1 MPGPGRVRS
10 PKLVAAASSAR
21 IPVNTSNERINLA
34 HGALRVAL
42 VYAAF
47 AGLWILLSDR
57 AMGLLWHDPEA
68 LVQAS
73 MLKGWFFVVVTTLL
87 LYVLVRRLVGRLN
100 ASHRREQ
107 AQAEEKTRALELL
120 TAIAQSSSDAIFAK
134 DEQGRYLLV
143 NDAAARYVGRP
154 ASALLGQDDGAAF
167 PAEQA
172 TLIRGIDRRVLAS
185 GRVETNEEHL
195 DTAQGRRVFLAT
207 KGPLRDAQG
216 HIRGTFGISRDIT
229 ERTQAKQRLIE
240 SEARYRSLFENMN
253 TGFVLFEL
261 VQDGQGRPVDLVILA
276 ANRHLA
282 DVTGLDLVKVMGQRL
297 TQVLP
302 GIEDDEADWI
312 GTYGRVAL
320 TGESRQFE
328 QGSERLGT
336 FFSVSAFRA
345 GEGLCAVTFL
355 DISGRRATEMALHDS
370 EERLR
375 LALAAASQGLYDLNL
390 ETGETTVSP
399 EYAVMLGH
407 DPADFR
413 ETLASW
419 RERLHPEDQARIP
432 RLLEDY
438 LAGRQ
443 AAFRVEF
450 RLRTRD
456 GRWKWILSLGQ
467 IEQRSADGRPLRMLG
482 THTDIDAL
490 KSAEATLREMNATLE
505 FRVSERTAELSA
517 ANRELETFAYAVSHD
532 LRAPLRALSGYS
544 QALQEDFGDT
554 LPDQARVY
562 LDRIHQSAAR
572 MGQLIEGILA
582 LSRSSRGDLRLDRVD
597 VSALARQRLTQ
608 LADESGRRVRTFV
621 QDGLEVTGD
630 ERMLA
635 SVMTNLLDNAW
646 KYTGATPDPEI
657 RVYAGSVTGLHGICV
672 SDNGAGFDMA
682 HADRLFQPFQRLH
695 REDQFPGI
703 GIGLAT
709 VQRIVH
715 RHGGEL
721 AAVAAPGEG
730 ATFCIALPPVPAAQ
744 A

>member
-1 MPGPGRVRS
+1 
-10 PKLVAAASSAR
+10 
-21 IPVNTSNERINLA
+21 VNTSNERINLA

-320 TGESRQFE
+320 TGEPRQFE

-355 DISGRRATEMALHDS
+355 DISGRRATETALHDS

-407 DPADFR
+407 DPANFR

-419 RERLHPEDQARIP
+419 RERLHPDDQARIP

-443 AAFRVEF
+443 EAFRVEF

-505 FRVSERTAELSA
+505 FRVSERTAELST

-597 VSALARQRLTQ
+597 VSALARQRLAQ
-608 LADESGRRVRTFV
+608 LAEESGRQVRTYV
-621 QDGLEVTGD
+621 EEGLEVTGD

-657 RVYAGSVTGLHGICV
+657 RVHAGSVTGLHGICV

-730 ATFCIALPPVPAAQ
+730 ATFCIVLPPVPAAQ

>member
-1 MPGPGRVRS
+1 M
-10 PKLVAAASSAR
+10 AR
-21 IPVNTSNERINLA
+21 MPVNTSHKRIDLA
-34 HGALRVAL
+34 RGALRVAL

-68 LVQAS
+68 LVRAS
-73 MLKGWFFVVVTTLL
+73 MLKGWLFVAVTTLL
-87 LYVLVRRLVGRLN
+87 LYVLVRQLVGRLD
-100 ASHRREQ
+100 AAHRREQ
-107 AQAEEKTRALELL
+107 AQAEEKARALELL

-143 NDAAARYVGRP
+143 NDAAACYMGRP
-154 ASALLGQDDGAAF
+154 ADALLGHDDGAAF

-172 TLIRGIDRRVLAS
+172 ALIRGIDQRVLAS
-185 GRVETNEEHL
+185 GRVETNEERL
-195 DTAQGRRVFLAT
+195 DTAQGARVFLAT
-207 KGPLRDAQG
+207 KGPMRDAQG
-216 HIRGTFGISRDIT
+216 RIHGTFGISRDIT
-229 ERTQAKQRLIE
+229 ERTQAEQRLIE
-240 SEARYRSLFENMN
+240 SETRYRSLFENMN

-276 ANRHLA
+276 ANRQLA
-282 DVTGLDLVKVMGQRL
+282 DVTGLDLARVTGQRL

-320 TGESRQFE
+320 TGEPRQFE

-390 ETGETTVSP
+390 DTGEATVSP
-399 EYAVMLGH
+399 EYAAMLGY
-407 DPADFR
+407 DTADFR
-413 ETLASW
+413 ESLVSW
-419 RERLHPEDQARIP
+419 RQRLHPDDQVRVSS
-432 RLLEDY
+432 LLEDY

-443 AAFRVEF
+443 EIYRVEF

-505 FRVSERTAELSA
+505 ARVSERTAELSA

-554 LPDQARVY
+554 LPGQASVY

-582 LSRSSRGDLRLDRVD
+582 LSRSSRGELRHDRVD
-597 VSALARQRLTQ
+597 LSALARQRLAQ
-608 LADESGRRVRTFV
+608 LAEESGRQVRTAV
-621 QDGLEVTGD
+621 EDGLVVGGD

-646 KYTGATPDPEI
+646 KYTGATADPQI
-657 RVYAGSVTGLHGICV
+657 RVHAGEVNGRRGVCV

-682 HADRLFQPFQRLH
+682 HAERLFQPFQRLH

-709 VQRIVH
+709 VQRIVN
-715 RHGGEL
+715 RHGGEI

-730 ATFCIALPPVPAAQ
+730 ASFCIALPLLPNS
-744 A
+744 

>member
-1 MPGPGRVRS
+1 MDLVR
-10 PKLVAAASSAR
+10 
-21 IPVNTSNERINLA
+21 
-34 HGALRVAL
+34 GALRVAL

-68 LVQAS
+68 LVRAS
-73 MLKGWFFVVVTTLL
+73 MLKGWFFVAVTTLL
-87 LYVLVRRLVGRLN
+87 LYVLVRQLVGQLD

-107 AQAEEKTRALELL
+107 AQAEEKARAQELL
-120 TAIAQSSSDAIFAK
+120 TAIARSSGDAIFAK

-143 NDAAARYVGRP
+143 NDAAARYMGRP
-154 ASALLGQDDGAAF
+154 ADAMLGQDDGAAF

-172 TLIRGIDRRVLAS
+172 EQIRVIDRRVLAS
-185 GRVETNEEHL
+185 GRVETYEERL
-195 DTAQGRRVFLAT
+195 DTAQGPRVFLTT

-216 HIRGTFGISRDIT
+216 HIHGTFGMARDIT
-229 ERTQAKQRLIE
+229 ERNQAKQRLIE

-253 TGFVLFEL
+253 SGFVLFEL
-261 VQDGQGRPVDLVILA
+261 VQNGQGTPVDLLILA
-276 ANRHLA
+276 ANQQFA
-282 DVTGLDLVKVMGQRL
+282 DVTGLDPAQVTGQRL
-297 TQVLP
+297 TRVLP
-302 GIEDDEADWI
+302 GIENDRADWI

-320 TGESRQFE
+320 TGEPRQFE
-328 QGSERLGT
+328 LGSELLGT
-336 FFSVSAFRA
+336 FLSVSAFRA

-355 DISGRRATEMALHDS
+355 DISGRRATELALHDS

-390 ETGETTVSP
+390 ETGEATVSP
-399 EYAVMLGH
+399 EYAAMLGY

-413 ETLASW
+413 ESLVSW
-419 RERLHPEDQARIP
+419 RQRLHPDDQARAGS
-432 RLLEDY
+432 LLEDY
-438 LAGRQ
+438 LAGREE
-443 AAFRVEF
+443 AYRVEF

-456 GRWKWILSLGQ
+456 GRWKWVLSLGQ
-467 IEQRSADGRPLRMLG
+467 IEQRSADGTPLRMLG

-505 FRVSERTAELSA
+505 ARVSERTAELSA

-554 LPDQARVY
+554 LPAQARVY

-582 LSRSSRGDLRLDRVD
+582 LSRSSRGELRHDRVD
-597 VSALARQRLTQ
+597 LSALARQRLAQ
-608 LADESGRRVRTFV
+608 LAEESGRRVRV
-621 QDGLEVTGD
+621 SVEEGLVVGGD

-646 KYTGATPDPEI
+646 KYTGATADPQI
-657 RVYAGSVTGLHGICV
+657 RVHVGEVNGLRGICV

-682 HADRLFQPFQRLH
+682 QADRLFHPFQRLH
-695 REDQFPGI
+695 RDDQFPGI

-730 ATFCIALPPVPAAQ
+730 ATFCIALQQLPASRVAICLN
-744 A
+744 AP

>member
-1 MPGPGRVRS
+1 M
-10 PKLVAAASSAR
+10 AR
-21 IPVNTSNERINLA
+21 MPVNTSHKRIDLA
-34 HGALRVAL
+34 RGALRVAL

-68 LVQAS
+68 LVRAS
-73 MLKGWFFVVVTTLL
+73 MLKGWLFVAVTTLL
-87 LYVLVRRLVGRLN
+87 LYVLVRQLDGRLD
-100 ASHRREQ
+100 AAHRREQ
-107 AQAEEKTRALELL
+107 AQAEEKARALELL

-143 NDAAARYVGRP
+143 NDAAARYMGRP
-154 ASALLGQDDGAAF
+154 ADALLGHDDGAAF

-172 TLIRGIDRRVLAS
+172 ALIRGIDQRVLAS
-185 GRVETNEEHL
+185 GRVETNEERL
-195 DTAQGRRVFLAT
+195 DTAQGSRVFLAT

-216 HIRGTFGISRDIT
+216 RIHGTFGISRDIT
-229 ERTQAKQRLIE
+229 ERTQAERRLIE
-240 SEARYRSLFENMN
+240 SETRYRSLFENMN

-276 ANRHLA
+276 ANRQLA
-282 DVTGLDLVKVMGQRL
+282 DVTGLDLARVTGQRL

-320 TGESRQFE
+320 TGEPRQFE

-390 ETGETTVSP
+390 DSGKATVSP
-399 EYAVMLGH
+399 EYAAMLGY
-407 DPADFR
+407 DTADFR
-413 ETLASW
+413 ESLVSW
-419 RERLHPEDQARIP
+419 RQRLHPDDQVRVSS
-432 RLLEDY
+432 LLEDY

-443 AAFRVEF
+443 EIYRVEF

-505 FRVSERTAELSA
+505 ARVSERTAELSA

-554 LPDQARVY
+554 LPGQARVY

-582 LSRSSRGDLRLDRVD
+582 LSRSSRGELRHDRVD
-597 VSALARQRLTQ
+597 LSALARQRLAQ
-608 LADESGRRVRTFV
+608 LAEESGRQVRTAV
-621 QDGLEVTGD
+621 EDGLVVGGD

-646 KYTGATPDPEI
+646 KYTGAAADPQI
-657 RVYAGSVTGLHGICV
+657 RVHAGEVNGRRGVCV

-682 HADRLFQPFQRLH
+682 HAERLFQPFQRLH

-709 VQRIVH
+709 VQRIVN
-715 RHGGEL
+715 RHGGEI

-730 ATFCIALPPVPAAQ
+730 ASFCIALPLLPSS
-744 A
+744 

>member
-1 MPGPGRVRS
+1 M
-10 PKLVAAASSAR
+10 
-21 IPVNTSNERINLA
+21 NTSNERINLA
-34 HGALRVAL
+34 RGALRVAL

-68 LVQAS
+68 LVRAS
-73 MLKGWFFVVVTTLL
+73 MLKGWFFVAVTTLL
-87 LYVLVRRLVGRLN
+87 LYVLVRQLVGQLA

-107 AQAEEKTRALELL
+107 AQAEEKAQARELL
-120 TAIAQSSSDAIFAK
+120 MAIARSSSDAIFAK

-143 NDAAARYVGRP
+143 NDAAARYMGRP
-154 ASALLGQDDGAAF
+154 ANALLGRDDGAAF

-172 TLIRGIDRRVLAS
+172 ALIRAIDRRVLAS
-185 GRVETNEEHL
+185 GQVETNEERL
-195 DTAQGRRVFLAT
+195 DTAQGPRVFLAT

-216 HIRGTFGISRDIT
+216 IIHGTFGISRDIT
-229 ERTQAKQRLIE
+229 ERMQAKQRLIE

-253 TGFVLFEL
+253 AGFVLFEL
-261 VQDGQGRPVDLVILA
+261 VTDEQGAPVDLLILA
-276 ANRHLA
+276 ANQRFS
-282 DVTGLDLVKVMGQRL
+282 DVTGLDLAKAMGQRL

-302 GIEDDEADWI
+302 GIEHDEADWI
-312 GTYGRVAL
+312 GTYGRVVL
-320 TGESRQFE
+320 TGEPRQFE
-328 QGSERLGT
+328 QGSEHLGV
-336 FFSVSAFRA
+336 FLSVSAFRA

-355 DISGRRATEMALHDS
+355 DISGRRATELALHDS

-390 ETGETTVSP
+390 ETGEATVSP
-399 EYAVMLGH
+399 EYAAMLGYE
-407 DPADFR
+407 PAGFR
-413 ETLASW
+413 ESMASW
-419 RERLHPEDQARIP
+419 RERLHPDDQVRIP

-438 LAGRQ
+438 LAGRRPDY
-443 AAFRVEF
+443 RVEF
-450 RLRTRD
+450 RLRTLD

-467 IEQRSADGRPLRMLG
+467 IEQRAADGRPLRMLG

-490 KSAEATLREMNATLE
+490 KSAEDSLREANATLE
-505 FRVSERTAELSA
+505 VRVAERTAELSA
-517 ANRELETFAYAVSHD
+517 VNRELETFAYAVSHD

-554 LPDQARVY
+554 LPAQAGVY

-582 LSRSSRGDLRLDRVD
+582 LSRSSRGELRRDRVD
-597 VSALARQRLTQ
+597 LSALARQRLAQ
-608 LADESGRRVRTFV
+608 LAEESGRSVHASV
-621 QDGLEVTGD
+621 EDGLVVDGD

-646 KYTGATPDPEI
+646 KYTGATAAPRI
-657 RVYAGSVTGLHGICV
+657 RVHAGEVNGRRGICV

-682 HADRLFQPFQRLH
+682 FADRLFQPFQRLH
-695 REDQFPGI
+695 REDEFPGI

-709 VQRIVH
+709 VQRIVR
-715 RHGGEL
+715 RHGGEMSV
-721 AAVAAPGEG
+721 VAAPGRG
-730 ATFCIALPPVPAAQ
+730 ATFCVALPSS
-744 A
+744 

>member
-1 MPGPGRVRS
+1 
-10 PKLVAAASSAR
+10 
-21 IPVNTSNERINLA
+21 VNTSNERINLA
-34 HGALRVAL
+34 QGALRVAL

-57 AMGLLWHDPEA
+57 AMGLLWHDPDA

-73 MLKGWFFVVVTTLL
+73 MLKGWLFVLVTTLL

-100 ASHRREQ
+100 ASHRREKT
-107 AQAEEKTRALELL
+107 QAEEKAQALELL

-143 NDAAARYVGRP
+143 NDAASRYMGRP

-167 PAEQA
+167 PVEQA
-172 TLIRGIDRRVLAS
+172 DLIRAIDRRVLAS
-185 GRVETNEEHL
+185 GRVETNEERL
-195 DTAQGRRVFLAT
+195 DTAEGPRVFLAT

-282 DVTGLDLVKVMGQRL
+282 EVTGLDLAQVTGQRL

-320 TGESRQFE
+320 TGEPRQFE

-390 ETGETTVSP
+390 DTGEATVSP
-399 EYAVMLGH
+399 EYAAMLGY

-413 ETLASW
+413 ESLASL
-419 RERLHPEDQARIP
+419 RERLHPDDQARIL

-438 LAGRQ
+438 LVGRQ
-443 AAFRVEF
+443 EAFRVEF
-450 RLRTRD
+450 RLRTQD
-456 GRWKWILSLGQ
+456 GRWKWILSQGQ

-490 KSAEATLREMNATLE
+490 KSAEATLREMNTTLE
-505 FRVSERTAELSA
+505 VRVSERTAELSA

-544 QALQEDFGDT
+544 QALQEDFGGT
-554 LPDQARVY
+554 LPDQAKVY

-582 LSRSSRGDLRLDRVD
+582 LSKSSRGELRHDRVD
-597 VSALARQRLTQ
+597 LSALARQRLTQ
-608 LADESGRRVRTFV
+608 LADESGRQVRTFV
-621 QDGLEVTGD
+621 EDGLEVTGD
-630 ERMLA
+630 ERMVA

-657 RVYAGSVTGLHGICV
+657 RVYAGDVNGLHGICV

-682 HADRLFQPFQRLH
+682 HANRLFQPFQRLH

-721 AAVAAPGEG
+721 AAVAVPGEG
-730 ATFCIALPPVPAAQ
+730 ATFCIGLPQVPTSPV
-744 A
+744 

>member
-21 IPVNTSNERINLA
+21 IPVNTSNKRINLA

-505 FRVSERTAELSA
+505 FHVSERTAELSA

-582 LSRSSRGDLRLDRVD
+582 LSRSSRGELRHDRVD

>member
-1 MPGPGRVRS
+1 M
-10 PKLVAAASSAR
+10 AR
-21 IPVNTSNERINLA
+21 MPVNTSHKRIDLA
-34 HGALRVAL
+34 RGALRVAL

-68 LVQAS
+68 LVRAS
-73 MLKGWFFVVVTTLL
+73 MLKGWLFVAVTTLL
-87 LYVLVRRLVGRLN
+87 LYVLVRQLVGRLD
-100 ASHRREQ
+100 AAHRREQ
-107 AQAEEKTRALELL
+107 AQAEEKARALELL

-143 NDAAARYVGRP
+143 NDAAARYMGRP
-154 ASALLGQDDGAAF
+154 ADALLGHDDGAAF

-172 TLIRGIDRRVLAS
+172 ALIRGIDQRVLAS
-185 GRVETNEEHL
+185 GRVETNEERL
-195 DTAQGRRVFLAT
+195 DTAQGARVFLAT

-216 HIRGTFGISRDIT
+216 RIHGTFGISRDIT
-229 ERTQAKQRLIE
+229 ERTQAERRLIE
-240 SEARYRSLFENMN
+240 SETRYRSLFENMN

-276 ANRHLA
+276 ANRQLA
-282 DVTGLDLVKVMGQRL
+282 DVTGLDLARVTGQRL

-320 TGESRQFE
+320 TGEPRQFE

-390 ETGETTVSP
+390 DTGEATVSP
-399 EYAVMLGH
+399 EYAAMLGY
-407 DPADFR
+407 DTADFR
-413 ETLASW
+413 ESLESW
-419 RERLHPEDQARIP
+419 RQRLHPDDQVRVSS
-432 RLLEDY
+432 LLEDY

-443 AAFRVEF
+443 EIYRVEF

-505 FRVSERTAELSA
+505 ARVSERTAELSA

-554 LPDQARVY
+554 LPGQARVY

-582 LSRSSRGDLRLDRVD
+582 LSRSSRGELRHDRVD
-597 VSALARQRLTQ
+597 LSALARQRLAQ
-608 LADESGRRVRTFV
+608 LAEESGRQVRTAV
-621 QDGLEVTGD
+621 EDGLVVGGD

-646 KYTGATPDPEI
+646 KYTGATADPQI
-657 RVYAGSVTGLHGICV
+657 RVHAGEVNGRRGVCV

-682 HADRLFQPFQRLH
+682 HAERLFQPFQRLH

-709 VQRIVH
+709 VQRIVN
-715 RHGGEL
+715 RHGGEM

-730 ATFCIALPPVPAAQ
+730 ASFCIALPLLPDS
-744 A
+744 

>member
-261 VQDGQGRPVDLVILA
+261 VQDGLGRPVDLVILA

-302 GIEDDEADWI
+302 GIEGDEADWI

-582 LSRSSRGDLRLDRVD
+582 LSRSSRGELRHDRVD

>member
-1 MPGPGRVRS
+1 M
-10 PKLVAAASSAR
+10 AR
-21 IPVNTSNERINLA
+21 TSVNTSHKRIDLA
-34 HGALRVAL
+34 RGALRVAL

-68 LVQAS
+68 LVRAS
-73 MLKGWFFVVVTTLL
+73 MLKGWLFVAVTTLL
-87 LYVLVRRLVGRLN
+87 LYVLVRQLVGRLD
-100 ASHRREQ
+100 AAHRREQ
-107 AQAEEKTRALELL
+107 AQAEEKARALELL
-120 TAIAQSSSDAIFAK
+120 TAVAQSSSDAIFAK
-134 DEQGRYLLV
+134 DELGRYLLV
-143 NDAAARYVGRP
+143 NDAAARYMGRP
-154 ASALLGQDDGAAF
+154 ADALLGHDDGAAF
-167 PAEQA
+167 PTEQA
-172 TLIRGIDRRVLAS
+172 ALIRGIDQRVLAS
-185 GRVETNEEHL
+185 GRVETNEERL
-195 DTAQGRRVFLAT
+195 DTAQGSRVFLAT

-216 HIRGTFGISRDIT
+216 RIHGTFGISRDIT
-229 ERTQAKQRLIE
+229 ERTQAEQRLIE
-240 SEARYRSLFENMN
+240 SETRYRSLFENMN

-276 ANRHLA
+276 ANRQLA
-282 DVTGLDLVKVMGQRL
+282 DVTGLDLARVTGQRL

-320 TGESRQFE
+320 TGEPRQFE

-355 DISGRRATEMALHDS
+355 DISSRRATEMALHDS

-390 ETGETTVSP
+390 DTGEATVSP
-399 EYAVMLGH
+399 EYAAMLGY
-407 DPADFR
+407 DTADFR
-413 ETLASW
+413 ESLVSW
-419 RERLHPEDQARIP
+419 RQRLHPDDQVRVSS
-432 RLLEDY
+432 LLEDY

-443 AAFRVEF
+443 EIYRVEF

-467 IEQRSADGRPLRMLG
+467 IEHRSADGRPLRMLG

-505 FRVSERTAELSA
+505 ARVSERTAELSA

-554 LPDQARVY
+554 LPGQARVY

-582 LSRSSRGDLRLDRVD
+582 LSRSSRGELRHDRVD
-597 VSALARQRLTQ
+597 LSALARQRLAQ
-608 LADESGRRVRTFV
+608 LAEESGRQVRTAV
-621 QDGLEVTGD
+621 EDGLVVGGD

-646 KYTGATPDPEI
+646 KYTGATADPQI
-657 RVYAGSVTGLHGICV
+657 RVHAGEVNGRRGVCV

-682 HADRLFQPFQRLH
+682 HAERLFQPFQRLH

-709 VQRIVH
+709 VQRIVN
-715 RHGGEL
+715 RHGGEI

-730 ATFCIALPPVPAAQ
+730 ASFCIALPLLPNS
-744 A
+744 

>member
-1 MPGPGRVRS
+1 MDLVR
-10 PKLVAAASSAR
+10 
-21 IPVNTSNERINLA
+21 
-34 HGALRVAL
+34 GALRVAL

-57 AMGLLWHDPEA
+57 AMGLLWRDPEA
-68 LVQAS
+68 LVRAS
-73 MLKGWFFVVVTTLL
+73 MLKGWFFVAVTTLL
-87 LYVLVRRLVGRLN
+87 LYVLVRQLVGQLD

-107 AQAEEKTRALELL
+107 AQAEEKARAQELL
-120 TAIAQSSSDAIFAK
+120 TAIARSSGDAIFAK

-143 NDAAARYVGRP
+143 NDAAARYMGRP
-154 ASALLGQDDGAAF
+154 ADAMLGQDDGAAF

-172 TLIRGIDRRVLAS
+172 EQIRVIDRRVLAS
-185 GRVETNEEHL
+185 GRVETYEERL
-195 DTAQGRRVFLAT
+195 DTAQGPRVFLTT

-216 HIRGTFGISRDIT
+216 HIHGTFGMARDIT
-229 ERTQAKQRLIE
+229 ERNQAKQRLIE

-253 TGFVLFEL
+253 SGFVLFEL
-261 VQDGQGRPVDLVILA
+261 VQNGQGTPVDLLILA
-276 ANRHLA
+276 ANQQFA
-282 DVTGLDLVKVMGQRL
+282 DVTGLDPAQVTGQRL
-297 TQVLP
+297 TRVLP
-302 GIEDDEADWI
+302 GIENDRADWI

-320 TGESRQFE
+320 TGEPRQFE
-328 QGSERLGT
+328 LGSELLGT
-336 FFSVSAFRA
+336 FLSVSAFRA

-355 DISGRRATEMALHDS
+355 DISGRRATELALHDS

-390 ETGETTVSP
+390 ETGEATVSP
-399 EYAVMLGH
+399 EYAAMLGY

-413 ETLASW
+413 ESLVSW
-419 RERLHPEDQARIP
+419 RQRLHPDDQARAGS
-432 RLLEDY
+432 LLEDY
-438 LAGRQ
+438 LAGREE
-443 AAFRVEF
+443 AYRVEF

-456 GRWKWILSLGQ
+456 GRWKWVLSLGQ
-467 IEQRSADGRPLRMLG
+467 IEQRSADGTPLRMLG

-505 FRVSERTAELSA
+505 ARVSERTAELSA

-544 QALQEDFGDT
+544 QALQDDFGDT
-554 LPDQARVY
+554 LPAQAGVY

-582 LSRSSRGDLRLDRVD
+582 LSRSSRGELRHDRVD
-597 VSALARQRLTQ
+597 LSALARQRLAQ
-608 LADESGRRVRTFV
+608 LAEESGRRVRV
-621 QDGLEVTGD
+621 SVEEGLVVGGD

-646 KYTGATPDPEI
+646 KYTGATADPQI
-657 RVYAGSVTGLHGICV
+657 RVHVGEVNGLRGICV

-682 HADRLFQPFQRLH
+682 QADRLFHPFQRLH
-695 REDQFPGI
+695 RDDQFPGI

-730 ATFCIALPPVPAAQ
+730 ATFCIALPQLPASRVAICLN
-744 A
+744 AP

>member
-1 MPGPGRVRS
+1 M
-10 PKLVAAASSAR
+10 
-21 IPVNTSNERINLA
+21 NTSNQRVDLVR
-34 HGALRVAL
+34 GALRVAL

-68 LVQAS
+68 LVRAS
-73 MLKGWFFVVVTTLL
+73 MLKGWFFVAVTTLL
-87 LYVLVRRLVGRLN
+87 LYVLVRQLVGQLD
-100 ASHRREQ
+100 AAHRREQ
-107 AQAEEKTRALELL
+107 AQAEEKARAQDLL
-120 TAIAQSSSDAIFAK
+120 TAIARSSGDAIFAK

-143 NDAAARYVGRP
+143 NDAAARYMGRP
-154 ASALLGQDDGAAF
+154 ADAMLGQDDGAAF
-167 PAEQA
+167 PAGQAEQ
-172 TLIRGIDRRVLAS
+172 IRVVDRRVLTS
-185 GRVETNEEHL
+185 GRVETYEERL
-195 DTAQGRRVFLAT
+195 DTAQGPRVFLTT

-216 HIRGTFGISRDIT
+216 HIHGTFGMARDVT
-229 ERTQAKQRLIE
+229 ERNQAKQRLIE

-253 TGFVLFEL
+253 SGFVLFEL
-261 VQDGQGRPVDLVILA
+261 VQDGQGTPVDLLILA
-276 ANRHLA
+276 ANQQFA
-282 DVTGLDLVKVMGQRL
+282 DVTGLDPAHVTGQRL

-302 GIEDDEADWI
+302 GIENDRADWI

-320 TGESRQFE
+320 TGEPRQFE
-328 QGSERLGT
+328 QGSEHLGT
-336 FFSVSAFRA
+336 FLSVSAFRA

-355 DISGRRATEMALHDS
+355 DISGRRATELALHDS

-390 ETGETTVSP
+390 ETGEATVSP
-399 EYAVMLGH
+399 EYAAMLGH

-413 ETLASW
+413 ESLVSW
-419 RERLHPEDQARIP
+419 RQRLHPDDQARAAS
-432 RLLEDY
+432 LLEDY
-438 LAGRQ
+438 LAGREESY
-443 AAFRVEF
+443 RVEF

-505 FRVSERTAELSA
+505 ARVSERTAELSA

-544 QALQEDFGDT
+544 QALQEDFGES
-554 LPDQARVY
+554 LPVQSRVY
-562 LDRIHQSAAR
+562 LDRIHQAAAR
-572 MGQLIEGILA
+572 MGELIEGILA
-582 LSRSSRGDLRLDRVD
+582 LSRSNRGELRHDRVD
-597 VSALARQRLTQ
+597 LSALARQRLGQ
-608 LADESGRRVRTFV
+608 LADESGRRVRV
-621 QDGLEVTGD
+621 SVEDGLVVVGD

-635 SVMTNLLDNAW
+635 SVMTNLIDNAW
-646 KYTGATPDPEI
+646 KYTGATADPEI
-657 RVYAGSVTGLHGICV
+657 RVHAGEANGLQGICV
-672 SDNGAGFDMA
+672 TDNGAGFDMA

-715 RHGGEL
+715 RHGGQM
-721 AAVAAPGEG
+721 AATAAPGRG
-730 ATFCIALPPVPAAQ
+730 ATFCIALPLT
-744 A
+744 

>member
-1 MPGPGRVRS
+1 M
-10 PKLVAAASSAR
+10 AR
-21 IPVNTSNERINLA
+21 MPVNTSHKRIDLA
-34 HGALRVAL
+34 RGALRVAL

-57 AMGLLWHDPEA
+57 AMGLPWHDPEA
-68 LVQAS
+68 LVRAS
-73 MLKGWFFVVVTTLL
+73 MLKGWLFVAVTTLL
-87 LYVLVRRLVGRLN
+87 LYVLVRQLVGRLD
-100 ASHRREQ
+100 AAHRREQ
-107 AQAEEKTRALELL
+107 AQAEEKARALELL

-143 NDAAARYVGRP
+143 NDAAARYMGRP
-154 ASALLGQDDGAAF
+154 ANALLGHDDGAAF

-172 TLIRGIDRRVLAS
+172 ALIRGIDQRVLAS
-185 GRVETNEEHL
+185 GRVETNEERL
-195 DTAQGRRVFLAT
+195 DTAQGSRVFLAT
-207 KGPLRDAQG
+207 KGPMRDAQG
-216 HIRGTFGISRDIT
+216 RIHGTFGISRDIT
-229 ERTQAKQRLIE
+229 ERTQAERRLIE
-240 SEARYRSLFENMN
+240 SETRYRSLFENMN

-276 ANRHLA
+276 ANRQLA
-282 DVTGLDLVKVMGQRL
+282 DVTGLDLARVTGQRL

-312 GTYGRVAL
+312 RTYGRVAL
-320 TGESRQFE
+320 TGEPRQFE

-390 ETGETTVSP
+390 DTGEATVSP
-399 EYAVMLGH
+399 EYAAMLGY
-407 DPADFR
+407 DTADFR
-413 ETLASW
+413 ESLVSW
-419 RERLHPEDQARIP
+419 RQRLHPDDQVRVSS
-432 RLLEDY
+432 LLEDY

-443 AAFRVEF
+443 EIYRVEF

-505 FRVSERTAELSA
+505 ARVSERTAELSA

-554 LPDQARVY
+554 LPGQARVY

-572 MGQLIEGILA
+572 MG
-582 LSRSSRGDLRLDRVD
+582 
-597 VSALARQRLTQ
+597 
-608 LADESGRRVRTFV
+608 
-621 QDGLEVTGD
+621 
-630 ERMLA
+630 
-635 SVMTNLLDNAW
+635 
-646 KYTGATPDPEI
+646 
-657 RVYAGSVTGLHGICV
+657 
-672 SDNGAGFDMA
+672 
-682 HADRLFQPFQRLH
+682 
-695 REDQFPGI
+695 
-703 GIGLAT
+703 
-709 VQRIVH
+709 
-715 RHGGEL
+715 
-721 AAVAAPGEG
+721 
-730 ATFCIALPPVPAAQ
+730 
-744 A
+744 

>member
-1 MPGPGRVRS
+1 MDLVR
-10 PKLVAAASSAR
+10 
-21 IPVNTSNERINLA
+21 
-34 HGALRVAL
+34 GALRVAL

-68 LVQAS
+68 LVRAS
-73 MLKGWFFVVVTTLL
+73 MLKGWFFVAVTTLL
-87 LYVLVRRLVGRLN
+87 LYVLVRQLVGRLD

-107 AQAEEKTRALELL
+107 AQAEEKARAQELL
-120 TAIAQSSSDAIFAK
+120 TAIARSSGDAIFAK
-134 DEQGRYLLV
+134 DEEGRYLLV
-143 NDAAARYVGRP
+143 NDAAARYMGRP
-154 ASALLGQDDGAAF
+154 ADAMLGLDDGAAF

-172 TLIRGIDRRVLAS
+172 EQIRAIDRRVLAS
-185 GRVETNEEHL
+185 GRVETNEERL
-195 DTAQGRRVFLAT
+195 DTAQGPRVFLTT

-216 HIRGTFGISRDIT
+216 RIHGTFGMARDIT
-229 ERTQAKQRLIE
+229 ERNQAKQRLIE

-253 TGFVLFEL
+253 SGFVLFEL
-261 VQDGQGRPVDLVILA
+261 VQDGQGAPVDLLILA
-276 ANRHLA
+276 ANQQFA
-282 DVTGLDLVKVMGQRL
+282 DVTGLDPATVTGQRL

-302 GIEDDEADWI
+302 GIEHDTADWI
-312 GTYGRVAL
+312 GTYGQVAL
-320 TGESRQFE
+320 TGEPRQFE
-328 QGSERLGT
+328 QGSEHLGT
-336 FFSVSAFRA
+336 FLSVSAFRA

-355 DISGRRATEMALHDS
+355 DISGRRATELALHDS

-390 ETGETTVSP
+390 DTGEATVSP
-399 EYAVMLGH
+399 EYAAMLGY

-413 ETLASW
+413 ESLVSW
-419 RERLHPEDQARIP
+419 RQRLHPDDQVRASG
-432 RLLEDY
+432 LLEDY

-443 AAFRVEF
+443 EAYRVEF

-456 GRWKWILSLGQ
+456 GHWKWILSLGQ
-467 IEQRSADGRPLRMLG
+467 IEQRSVDGRPLRMLG

-505 FRVSERTAELSA
+505 ARVSERTAELSA

-554 LPDQARVY
+554 LPAQARVF

-582 LSRSSRGDLRLDRVD
+582 LSRSSRGELRHDRVD
-597 VSALARQRLTQ
+597 LSALAHQRLAQ
-608 LADESGRRVRTFV
+608 LAEESGRRVRV
-621 QDGLEVTGD
+621 SVEDGLVVGGD

-646 KYTGATPDPEI
+646 KYTGATADPQI
-657 RVYAGSVTGLHGICV
+657 RVHIGEVNGFRGICV

-682 HADRLFQPFQRLH
+682 HAHRLFHPFQRLH
-695 REDQFPGI
+695 RDDQFPGI

-709 VQRIVH
+709 VQRIVR
-715 RHGGEL
+715 RHGGEM
-721 AAVAAPGEG
+721 VAMATPGEG
-730 ATFCIALPPVPAAQ
+730 ATFCIALPHLTDT
-744 A
+744 

>member
-253 TGFVLFEL
+253 TGFVLFQL

-597 VSALARQRLTQ
+597 VSALARQRLAQ
-608 LADESGRRVRTFV
+608 LAEESGRQVRTYV
-621 QDGLEVTGD
+621 EEGLEVTGD

-730 ATFCIALPPVPAAQ
+730 ATFCIVLPPVPAAQ

>member
-1 MPGPGRVRS
+1 MD
-10 PKLVAAASSAR
+10 LAR
-21 IPVNTSNERINLA
+21 
-34 HGALRVAL
+34 GALRVAL

-47 AGLWILLSDR
+47 AGVWILLSDR
-57 AMGLLWHDPEA
+57 AMGLLWKDPEA
-68 LVQAS
+68 LVRAS
-73 MLKGWFFVVVTTLL
+73 MLKGWFFVAVTTML
-87 LYVLVRRLVGRLN
+87 LYVLVRQLAGQID

-107 AQAEEKTRALELL
+107 AQAEEKAQAQELL
-120 TAIAQSSSDAIFAK
+120 TAIAKSSSDAIFAK

-143 NDAAARYVGRP
+143 NDAAARYMGRSAKSMLGED
-154 ASALLGQDDGAAF
+154 ASAAF
-167 PAEQA
+167 PSDQA
-172 TLIRGIDRRVLAS
+172 ALIRSIDRRVLVS
-185 GRVETNEEHL
+185 GEVETNEERL
-195 DTAQGRRVFLAT
+195 DTAQGPRVFLAT

-216 HIRGTFGISRDIT
+216 HIHGTYGISRDIT
-229 ERTQAKQRLIE
+229 ERTQAKQRLVE

-253 TGFVLFEL
+253 SGFVLFEL
-261 VQDGQGRPVDLVILA
+261 VQDGQGTPVDLLILA
-276 ANRHLA
+276 ANRQFA
-282 DVTGLDLVKVMGQRL
+282 DVTGLDLSQVAGKRL

-302 GIEDDEADWI
+302 GIEHDAMDWI

-320 TGESRQFE
+320 TGEAQQFE

-336 FFSVSAFRA
+336 FLSVSAFRV

-355 DISGRRATEMALHDS
+355 DISGRRATEQALHDS

-390 ETGETTVSP
+390 ETGEATVSP
-399 EYAVMLGH
+399 EYAVMLGYEPTGFH
-407 DPADFR
+407 

-419 RERLHPEDQARIP
+419 RERLHPDDQTRIP
-432 RLLEDY
+432 RMLEDY
-438 LAGRQ
+438 LAGREQ
-443 AAFRVEF
+443 AFRVEF

-467 IEQRSADGRPLRMLG
+467 IEQRASDGRPLRMLG

-505 FRVSERTAELSA
+505 ARVSERTAELSA

-544 QALQEDFGDT
+544 QALQEDFGDA
-554 LPDQARVY
+554 LPGPAKVY
-562 LDRIHQSAAR
+562 LDRIHQAAAR

-582 LSRSSRGDLRLDRVD
+582 LSRSSRGELRHDRVD
-597 VSALARQRLTQ
+597 LSALSRQLLGQ
-608 LADESGRRVRTFV
+608 LADESGRRVRV
-621 QDGLEVTGD
+621 SVEDGLVVGGD

-635 SVMTNLLDNAW
+635 SVMTNLIDNAW
-646 KYTGATPDPEI
+646 KYTGATADPEI
-657 RVYAGSVTGLHGICV
+657 RVHAGEVNGLRGICV

-682 HADRLFQPFQRLH
+682 HAERLFRPFQRLH

-721 AAVAAPGEG
+721 TATAVPGKG
-730 ATFCIALPPVPAAQ
+730 ATFCIALPLL
-744 A
+744 